1 MTLTDKKQNY
11 HHYYQVKLI
20 SINILK
26 MKKYYIQMKEE

>member
-20 SINILK
+20 STNILK